1 MKLSPKTWPVTQAW
15 TAWVLVFCGVTLG
28 AQKSFCGETE
38 PTTERQV
45 KAQCLLNFAKYVEWP
60 SDVFPDADSPIVIG
74 IVGENKFQD
83 DLKDVMADKRVGGR
97 KIIVKAVAS
106 QSDYR
111 KCQILFIGAS
121 DTKQEAEVLKSLKS
135 LPMLTVGETEQFVQ
149 DGGMINFTTRDGRVR
164 FDVDLNAAR
173 AVGLGISSKL
183 LSLAETV
190 RGKQ

>member
-1 MKLSPKTWPVTQAW
+1 MKLSPKTWLVTQAW
-15 TAWVLVFCGVTLG
+15 TAWMLVFCGGVLG
-28 AQKSFCGETE
+28 IQSSFCEETS
-38 PTTERQV
+38 PATEHQI
-45 KAQCLLNFAKYVEWP
+45 KALCLLNFAKYVEWP
-60 SDVFPDADSPIVIG
+60 EQVFADANSPIIIG

-97 KIIVKAVAS
+97 RIVVKAVAS
-106 QSDYR
+106 ENDYR

-121 DTKQEAEVLKSLKS
+121 DTRQEAEVLKSLKS

-149 DGGMINFTTRDGRVR
+149 DGGMINFKTRDGKVR

-190 RGKQ
+190 RGKP